1 MESVEGVKRIGIV
14 GGGKQGKALLDMLSG
29 KKGVSILY
37 VVGSDSNDPAMSMA
51 IKLGIKTLTKIETT
65 LKSIDVDFIVDASG
79 SSETLDTLR
88 LHCGE
93 ADVVSAS
100 AILALN
106 HILSQQRGDAN
117 EQVFSDLTG
126 VRREIDRNTRD
137 VSKTLHGIEK
147 ISNELEVLAINA
159 GIQASRAGEFGKGF
173 AVVAGEV
180 KSTARVAR
188 DLAGDI
194 DRVISEISSMSSKI
208 EQSLKKVL

>member
-1 MESVEGVKRIGIV
+1 MDLFSGSRHVE
-14 GGGKQGKALLDMLSG
+14 
-29 KKGVSILY
+29 
-37 VVGSDSNDPAMSMA
+37 VVYLVDPDPGSPGMNHAKS
-51 IKLGIKTLTKIETT
+51 LGIKTLTNVESAVKGMP
-65 LKSIDVDFIVDASG
+65 VDFVIEATGDEEIREMVAAN
-79 SSETLDTLR
+79 LQR
-88 LHCGE
+88 GE
-93 ADVVSAS
+93 
-100 AILALN
+100 
-106 HILSQQRGDAN
+106 ILSSSATLLFFSVLEDQKGATNQ
-117 EQVFSDLTG
+117 QVFDDLSG

-194 DRVISEISSMSSKI
+194 DRVISEISAMSEKI
-208 EQSLKKVL
+208 EQSLKKVQ